1 VLRDLI
7 IELKLP
13 KPPTLNTFYAG
24 RHFSVR
30 TKHKKDYW
38 KHIKDS
44 IETYDRWQM
53 ESFSID
59 VIYNCRYDVDNAIC
73 CAKFLSDYLK
83 ENGYVPD
90 DTPKYFTEQSTK
102 FDPDLEK
109 NQFLARIKCKN
120 VTILEDGPEET
131 I

>member
-1 VLRDLI
+1 VLSDI
-7 IELKLP
+7 VIELKLP

-44 IETYDRWQM
+44 LDAYDKWTM
-53 ESFSID
+53 ESFSIE

-73 CAKFLSDYLK
+73 CSKFLSDYLK

-90 DTPKYFTEQSTK
+90 DTPKYFTKQSTE
-102 FDPDLEK
+102 FNPEIEK
-109 NQFLARIKCKN
+109 NHFLAKIKCKN
-120 VTILEDGPEET
+120 VTYIEDGQE
-131 I
+131 